1 MENLSASGVLVRN
14 LSLIPPDPRL
24 PEEANRQ
31 FQALLASRHWIWRT
45 MAFLEASSAFES
57 WAEVRRANIT
67 SLGDILLVV
76 MISTEP
82 VALTESPELSRR
94 ADLAWRELQRGL
106 VHESARGKLVAAQNS
121 SHFIQLD
128 QSELVVETIRQAA
141 AIEHVQTGNNLK
153 CLYDNHRC

>member
-1 MENLSASGVLVRN
+1 MAKGDHRKKEFRA
-14 LSLIPPDPRL
+14 
-24 PEEANRQ
+24 
-31 FQALLASRHWIWRT
+31 FLASRPWIWRT
-45 MAFLEASSAFES
+45 MAVEASSAFES

-82 VALTESPELSRR
+82 VALTES
-94 ADLAWRELQRGL
+94 
-106 VHESARGKLVAAQNS
+106 ARGKLVAAQNS

-128 QSELVVETIRQAA
+128 QSKLVVETIRQAA

-153 CLYDNHRC
+153 CMYDNHRC